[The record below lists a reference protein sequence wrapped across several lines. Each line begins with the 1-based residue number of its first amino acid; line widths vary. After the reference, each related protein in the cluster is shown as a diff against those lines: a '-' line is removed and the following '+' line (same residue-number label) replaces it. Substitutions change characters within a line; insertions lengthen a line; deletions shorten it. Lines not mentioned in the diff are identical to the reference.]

1 MDGVNILA
9 TITNNTVNGSFLLFF
24 LGTVSFVTLALAVW
38 CTDGFIF
45 WGNLSMFL
53 GILCFA
59 CIFIFSIGQEVTY
72 KATIDD
78 TVTVQALEEKYII
91 VDKVDDLY
99 TLKLKENEDE

>member
-9 TITNNTVNGSFLLFF
+9 TITHNTVNPSFLLFIILTFVFVF
-24 LGTVSFVTLALAVW
+24 LTCMFCNKYSFLCGFLALLSLLS
-38 CTDGFIF
+38 IF
-45 WGNLSMFL
+45 F
-53 GILCFA
+53 
-59 CIFIFSIGQEVTY
+59 FSIEQEVTY

-91 VDKVDDLY
+91 IDKVDDLY

>member
-9 TITNNTVNGSFLLFF
+9 TITTDTINNSFVLFF
-24 LGTVSFVTLALAVW
+24 LGAIILVTLALVVW
-38 CTDGFIF
+38 TTDGFLF

-53 GILCFA
+53 GILCVA
-59 CIFIFSIGQEVTY
+59 CIFFFSVEKEVTY

>member
-9 TITNNTVNGSFLLFF
+9 TITQNTINGSFVLFF
-24 LGTVSFVTLALAVW
+24 LGIVIFVTLAVSIW
-38 CTDGFIF
+38 VTDGFVF

-59 CIFIFSIGQEVTY
+59 CIFVFSIGQEVTY

-78 TVTVQALEEKYII
+78 TVPLKAIEEKYII
-91 VDKVDDLY
+91 VDKTDELY
-99 TLKLKENEDE
+99 TLQLKENEDE

>member
-9 TITNNTVNGSFLLFF
+9 TITHDTVNPSFLLFF
-24 LGTVSFVTLALAVW
+24 LGTVIFVVLALAVW
-38 CTDGFIF
+38 STDGFIF

-59 CIFIFSIGQEVTY
+59 CIFFFSIEQEVTY
-72 KATIDD
+72 KAAIDD

-91 VDKVDDLY
+91 IDKVDDLY

>member
-9 TITNNTVNGSFLLFF
+9 TITHDTINSSFVLFLILTFVFVFLAFMFHNKYSFLCGF
-24 LGTVSFVTLALAVW
+24 LALLSLLS
-38 CTDGFIF
+38 IF
-45 WGNLSMFL
+45 F
-53 GILCFA
+53 
-59 CIFIFSIGQEVTY
+59 FSIEKEVTY

>member
-1 MDGVNILA
+1 MEGINILA
-9 TITNNTVNGSFLLFF
+9 TITHDTVNSSFFLFLILTFVFVVLTCMYCNKYSFLCGF
-24 LGTVSFVTLALAVW
+24 LALLS
-38 CTDGFIF
+38 FSSIF
-45 WGNLSMFL
+45 F
-53 GILCFA
+53 
-59 CIFIFSIGQEVTY
+59 FSIEQEVTY